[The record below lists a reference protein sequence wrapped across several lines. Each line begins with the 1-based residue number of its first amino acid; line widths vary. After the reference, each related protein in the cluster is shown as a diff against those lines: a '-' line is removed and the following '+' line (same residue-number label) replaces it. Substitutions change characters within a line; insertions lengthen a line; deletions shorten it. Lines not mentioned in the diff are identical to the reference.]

1 MATYH
6 IKSTGYLNGNDV
18 YFVNDTHWTYD
29 FDKRKTWT
37 NKTTATAVKNKKVE
51 KNGFNYNPTKLAN
64 STVVT
69 E

>member
-6 IKSTGYLNGNDV
+6 IKSTGSFGGDVYYVNGN
-18 YFVNDTHWTYD
+18 HWTDD
-29 FDKRKTWT
+29 FDSRKTWT
-37 NKTTATAVKNKKVE
+37 NKATATRAKNKNTKI
-51 KNGFNYNPTKLAN
+51 NGITYRATKLTN